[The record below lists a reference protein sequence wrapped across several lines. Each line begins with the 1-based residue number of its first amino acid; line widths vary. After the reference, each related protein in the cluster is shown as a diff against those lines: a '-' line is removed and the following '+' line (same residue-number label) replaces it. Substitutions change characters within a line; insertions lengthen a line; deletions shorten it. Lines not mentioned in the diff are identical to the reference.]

1 VTKRNAE
8 NSYAMKIWTALNFS
22 VNHLEMLI
30 SR

>member
-1 VTKRNAE
+1 
-8 NSYAMKIWTALNFS
+8 MKIWTALNFS